1 MPGWYKS
8 ADIIRQNLRG
18 GKLPRSLLAAEDLLK
33 SLDEINTHVP
43 VEDLIECVKAHV
55 EEKLMCGAEGTP
67 PPTRLNMNNSVFNS
81 PSSRIARPW
90 IRPIIL
96 TRSPK
101 GNAGSGFFAKTTED
115 RQTHWI
121 QVSIP
126 ENSL

>member
-81 PSSRIARPW
+81 PLQDCSTLDSTHYSYPQ
-90 IRPIIL
+90 
-96 TRSPK
+96 PK
-101 GNAGSGFFAKTTED
+101 GERWSRLLCKGD
-115 RQTHWI
+115 RRPSDSLDS
-121 QVSIP
+121 SI
-126 ENSL
+126 NS

>member
-81 PSSRIARPW
+81 PPPGLLD
-90 IRPIIL
+90 RPIIL
-96 TRSPK
+96 NRSPK
-101 GNAGSGFFAKTTED
+101 ENAGSGFFAQATED
-115 RQTHWI
+115 GQTHR
-121 QVSIP
+121 S
-126 ENSL
+126 